1 MDEFRN
7 KSTRE
12 EVGGKGQ
19 RVKGKVKEGVGKLAG
34 DDDLEAEG
42 QADQAEGRVR
52 EGVGKA
58 GRTLSDV
65 ADAAKDKL
73 DDDDK

>member
-12 EVGGKGQ
+12 EVGGKAE
-19 RVKGKVKEGVGKLAG
+19 RLKGKVKEGAGKLSG
-34 DDDLEAEG
+34 DEELEAEG
-42 QADQAEGRVR
+42 QADQGEGRVR

-58 GRTLSDV
+58 GRTISDM

-73 DDDDK
+73 RDK